1 MSLISNHRHH
11 SNKAHH
17 AQLIKLDLESA
28 SSLQIGSP
36 EVAAEVIRVGIK
48 ELEEAIHNIIVRRG
62 TPGWLPFLHGVAQM
76 VKMAGKLIVIVEAGF
91 SGHLAKL
98 KGIKQ
103 RVGDDRE
110 FRRICDAYLDI
121 FLLGLMPL
129 LGWDW
134 RDPIC
139 GPADTPIMLAVKK
152 EHLKIVKYF
161 IDQGARVDMQ
171 NSRERYNVL
180 HYAVLKEAD
189 SKKGT
194 PLCCAASRGSV
205 RAVKYL
211 LNHGAKP
218 ISVPRSRLMPG
229 ANNSYIRQCKKLLD
243 MLPEPFLPNMGK
255 DFFQD
260 IPKEMAT
267 EVFLRL
273 PAKSVITC
281 KGVCKS
287 WSDLIMSSKFAAV
300 HEQKLHARSC
310 TILEFVEEALDGS
323 DRHQLNTILTL
334 RERYVVTYNPS
345 KGRIYA
351 LFRYQAKSD
360 DILKATFHG
369 SYQVAK
375 WNGSK
380 FP

>member
-1 MSLISNHRHH
+1 
-11 SNKAHH
+11 
-17 AQLIKLDLESA
+17 
-28 SSLQIGSP
+28 
-36 EVAAEVIRVGIK
+36 
-48 ELEEAIHNIIVRRG
+48 
-62 TPGWLPFLHGVAQM
+62 
-76 VKMAGKLIVIVEAGF
+76 
-91 SGHLAKL
+91 
-98 KGIKQ
+98 
-103 RVGDDRE
+103 
-110 FRRICDAYLDI
+110 
-121 FLLGLMPL
+121 
-129 LGWDW
+129 
-134 RDPIC
+134 
-139 GPADTPIMLAVKK
+139 
-152 EHLKIVKYF
+152 
-161 IDQGARVDMQ
+161 MQ
-171 NSRERYNVL
+171 NSRERYTAL

-243 MLPEPFLPNMGK
+243 MAFTFGLRNKNLSHAAEESDTEFLELFLAGGAEPFLPNTGK

-273 PAKSVITC
+273 PTKSVITC

-323 DRHQLNTILTL
+323 DRHPLNTILTL